1 MNNNSLKIPLDHVEK
16 SLFLEVIAK
25 TANTIFEVS
34 DAELNGEA
42 RYQLKEGCY
51 YNYRFS
57 SPNFFFE
64 SDEVVEKDPFNKNQG
79 RISPNIFVGTLNL
92 DIYSEISEKSQG
104 KVSIEVQSRKTSYR
118 NDYRF
123 MLESITE
130 HCTDLLMQI
139 NSPVSQDFEPDY
151 SKGSETLYQRFTFIK
166 SVIDTDEFN
175 EAVYRII
182 TSPNTKWTKTSEET
196 DIRNVGKFKN
206 HQVKQLLT
214 RSQRTSLS
222 GDHFLVKKGIPSIP
236 TRVHSDLKIET
247 VDTAENRFI
256 KHVLEIFLKL
266 CVNIESAVKPG
277 TRIANEVKISIEKLE
292 QHLHHTIFKE
302 ISRAQILKLNSPIL
316 QKKEGYR
323 EVLRAWLMFDLAAR
337 LIWTGGEDIYSSG
350 KKDVATLYEYW
361 LFFALLDLLKEL
373 FELSSDDLNGLI
385 KPTSDGLSLTLAQG
399 EKKSIRGILN
409 HDFRKLQINFSFNRT
424 FSKAHEHPSAGS
436 WTKSMR
442 PDYTLS
448 IWPDG
453 ISEDQAE
460 KEELI
465 VHIHFDAKYKIENLV
480 QIIHENDDLS
490 KEKKD
495 NLKGSYKNAD
505 LLKMHAY
512 KDAIRRT
519 GGAYVLYPGTETL
532 SKKGFH
538 EILPGLGAFPMRPS
552 RTDSGVEHLR
562 NFILQVIDHFLNR
575 ASQRENLAYRVFDIH
590 KEKPNKLQE
599 RIPEAYGSNRDFIP
613 DETTVIIAYY
623 KKKNLTWILRNK
635 LINLRT
641 GTDMGSLRLGPA
653 ETGAKY
659 VLLHGEGETITNK
672 LYKVT
677 ERGPRI
683 LSKQDLISKGYPGD
697 PKMDFYL
704 TYKIEPVQEIEFE
717 NASWNISKLK
727 NYKKGHAAAIPF
739 TATLTELMNSL
750 EQIKN

>member
-1 MNNNSLKIPLDHVEK
+1 MNDNYLKIPLDHIET
-16 SLFLEVIAK
+16 SLFLEIIAK

-42 RYQLKEGCY
+42 HYQIKEGCF

-57 SPNFFFE
+57 LPNFFFK

-92 DIYSEISEKSQG
+92 NIFSGASEKSQG
-104 KVSIEVQSRKTSYR
+104 QVSIEVQSKKTSYR
-118 NDYRF
+118 KDYRF

-139 NSPVSQDFEPDY
+139 NSPVSQAFEPDY
-151 SKGSETLYQRFTFIK
+151 EKGSETLYQRFTFIK

-175 EAVYRII
+175 EAVHRII
-182 TSPNTKWTKTSEET
+182 TSPNTAWTTTTEET
-196 DIRNVGKFKN
+196 DIRNIGKFKN
-206 HQVKQLLT
+206 HQVRQLLT
-214 RSQRTSLS
+214 RSQRSSLS
-222 GDHFLVKKGIPSIP
+222 GSHFLVKKGITSVP
-236 TRVHSDLKIET
+236 TRMRSDLKTET

-256 KHVLEIFLKL
+256 KHALEVFLKL
-266 CVNIESAVKPG
+266 CTQIESAVKSG
-277 TRIANEVKISIEKLE
+277 TRIANEVKITLEKLQ
-292 QHLHHTIFKE
+292 QHLHHNIFNE

-323 EVLRAWLMFDLAAR
+323 EVLKSWLMFDLAAR
-337 LIWTGGEDIYSSG
+337 LIWKGGDDIYSSG

-361 LFFALLDLLKEL
+361 LFFTILDLLDEL
-373 FELSSDDLNGLI
+373 FELSSEDLNGLI
-385 KPTSDGLSLTLAQG
+385 KPTDDGLSLTLAQG
-399 EKKSIRGILN
+399 EKKSIRGVLN
-409 HDFRKLQINFSFNRT
+409 NDFRKLQINFSFNRT
-424 FSKAHEHPSAGS
+424 FSKTKQHPTPGS
-436 WTKSMR
+436 WTKPMR

-448 IWPDG
+448 VWPDG
-453 ISEDQAE
+453 ISEKQAE
-460 KEELI
+460 EEELI

-480 QIIHENDDLS
+480 QIINENDDLN
-490 KEKKD
+490 KEKKE
-495 NLKGSYKNAD
+495 NLKGSFKNAD

-532 SKKGFH
+532 AKKGFH

-552 RTDSGVEHLR
+552 RTDSGVEELKS
-562 NFILQVIDHFLNR
+562 FIMQVIDHFQNR
-575 ASQRENLAYRVFDIH
+575 ASHRENLAYRIFDIH
-590 KEKPNKLQE
+590 KEKPNQLQE
-599 RIPEAYGSNRDFIP
+599 RIPEAYGPNRDLIP
-613 DETTVIIAYY
+613 DKTTVIIAFY
-623 KKKNLTWILRNK
+623 KKRNWTWISQNK

-641 GTDMGSLRLGPA
+641 GTDKGSLRLGPA
-653 ETGAKY
+653 ETGARY

-683 LSKQDLISKGYPGD
+683 LSKQDLISKSYPGD

-704 TYKIEPVQEIEFE
+704 TYKIEPVQELEFE

-750 EQIKN
+750 EKN

>member
-1 MNNNSLKIPLDHVEK
+1 MNDNSLKISLDHIEN
-16 SLFLEVIAK
+16 SLSLEIIAK
-25 TANTIFEVS
+25 TPKTIFEKS
-34 DAELNGEA
+34 DAELYGEA
-42 RYQLKEGCY
+42 SCQIMEGCY

-57 SPNFFFE
+57 HPNFFFK

-92 DIYSEISEKSQG
+92 YVFSEDLEKPQG
-104 KVSIEVQSRKTSYR
+104 KVSLEVQSIKANYR
-118 NDYRF
+118 QDYRF

-139 NSPVSQDFEPDY
+139 NSPVSQNFEPDY
-151 SKGSETLYQRFTFIK
+151 ERDSETLYQRFTFIK

-175 EAVYRII
+175 EAVHRII
-182 TSPNTKWTKTSEET
+182 TSPNTSWTTTSEET
-196 DIRNVGKFKN
+196 DIRNVGKFKS

-214 RSQRTSLS
+214 RSQRSSLS
-222 GDHFLVKKGIPSIP
+222 GNHFLVKKGISSIP
-236 TRVHSDLKIET
+236 TRVRSNLKTET

-256 KHVLEIFLKL
+256 KHALQVFLKL
-266 CVNIESAVKPG
+266 CINIESAVKPG
-277 TRIANEVKISIEKLE
+277 TRIANEVKITLEKLQE
-292 QHLHHTIFKE
+292 HLHYTIFDE

-337 LIWTGGEDIYSSG
+337 LIWTGGDDIYSSG

-361 LFFALLDLLKEL
+361 LFFAILDLLKEL
-373 FELSSDDLNGLI
+373 FELSSEDLNGLI
-385 KPTSDGLSLTLAQG
+385 KPTNDGLSLTLAQG
-399 EKKSIRGILN
+399 EKKSIRGVLN
-409 HDFRKLQINFSFNRT
+409 SDLRKLQINFSFNRT
-424 FSKAHEHPSAGS
+424 FSKTKGHPTPGS
-436 WTKSMR
+436 WSTSMR

-460 KEELI
+460 QEELI
-465 VHIHFDAKYKIENLV
+465 VHIHFDAKYKVDNLV
-480 QIIHENDDLS
+480 HIINENKDLN
-490 KEKKD
+490 KEKKE

-532 SKKGFH
+532 AKRGFH

-552 RTDSGVEHLR
+552 RTDSGVEELKS
-562 NFILQVIDHFLNR
+562 FILQVIDHFLNR
-575 ASQRENLAYRVFDIH
+575 ASHRENLAYRIFDIH

-599 RIPEAYGSNRDFIP
+599 RIPEAYGLNRNFIP

-623 KKKNLTWILRNK
+623 RKKNLTWIMQNK

-641 GTDMGSLRLGPA
+641 STDKGSLRLGPA

-659 VLLHGEGETITNK
+659 VLLHGEGETITKK
-672 LYKVT
+672 LFKVAD
-677 ERGPRI
+677 RGPRL

-697 PKMDFYL
+697 PKKDFYL
-704 TYKIEPVQEIEFE
+704 TYKIEPAQEVEFA

-727 NYKKGHAAAIPF
+727 NYKKGHSAAIPF
-739 TATLTELMNSL
+739 TATLTELMNAL
-750 EQIKN
+750 EQN